1 MITFLGKNE
10 NMPLGVQRAFVLWV
24 NKNSQKKMVD
34 LVFKPYF
41 FQWSTGGLP
50 GCFLTK
56 DENFHDQRCIQMGRK
71 HPTLFK
77 LLEMTGV
84 IKNGFE
90 LDTAGNRSFK

>member
-1 MITFLGKNE
+1 
-10 NMPLGVQRAFVLWV
+10 
-24 NKNSQKKMVD
+24 MVD

-77 LLEMTGV
+77 LFGRIGDVLEMTGV
-84 IKNGFE
+84 MA
-90 LDTAGNRSFK
+90 TACQRSFK